1 MASGISVSADVL
13 PIFNYSNI
21 QALQRPMRSLC
32 ITNDTDAELSNVLVR
47 VDSATDLL
55 TDQDF
60 ELPSVPAHTSV
71 EIDCASVT
79 VDSKRLLQLTERMV
93 DNVRIEVIAGGETL
107 ASANC
112 EIVFFAF
119 DQWLGTP
126 ETLAAFVTPN
136 HPALAPV
143 IVRASEILKG
153 WTGDPSFDGYQSGN
167 ADRVR
172 MQAAA
177 LFRSLQEQ
185 GIVYVGAPASF
196 SAGQRIRMADAVLSQ
211 HMATCLD
218 FSCLF
223 ASCLEAVD
231 LRPIIVLMKGHA
243 FAGVWL
249 EEATFA
255 ETVEE
260 DATAVSKRFQKG
272 VSQLTVVQATMIAEG
287 SKATF
292 EDAEL
297 SARSMVDPA
306 TFQCA
311 VDIRRARYSQIIPL
325 PVRVMGDGGW
335 HVEAPKTDLGKA
347 VAPDG
352 SKTSTAVLNVEED
365 GRTRK
370 QTWERSLLDLSM
382 HNNLLNMRPGPRVMP
397 LLISSIDELEDF
409 LALDNDIVI
418 APKPNE
424 FPNLDDAAS
433 NIIDLSESGKQL
445 LRNELHEGR
454 LRTAFTE
461 AALQKNL
468 TNLYRSSRSSM
479 EETGSNTLFLSLGTL
494 KWVDEKRGGKVRL
507 APIMLFP
514 VDLVRKSA
522 KAGYVMRL
530 RDEDPQINISLLE
543 MLRQDF
549 GISING
555 LDPLPTDDAGVDTRL
570 VLNTVLSKIMDQKGW
585 EVLENGMVGLFSFS
599 QFVMWNDIRNRED
612 DLRKSKI
619 VNSMMEGHLTWTPE
633 AIDPDE
639 KVDPSTLL
647 LPAEADAS
655 QMLAIKKAAVDG
667 QSFVLHG
674 PPGTGKSQTITLL
687 IANALARGKRVLFVA
702 EKMAALEVV
711 EHRLAGLGLEP
722 FCLEVH
728 STKATK
734 NHVFEQ
740 IKMATEIGRAEQPA
754 SYASKAAEVRALR
767 QRLDTYAQ
775 GLEQVNSA
783 GFTLREQICHYE
795 ELARKA
801 RPMHVSREF
810 TESIEGQEDFAA
822 RINAAERL
830 LAQGREFAPC
840 AGNPLAPVRGTEY
853 SQGMREELPA
863 LLAAYADAL
872 RSLDSEARQVAT
884 MLGGQA
890 PSTKDDYETLAS
902 ALQSIAQ
909 VDALPSGWAGAPS
922 LQMLLDDLSILMRNH
937 GKLEELRSSISL
949 RRTDSFFSLDPAAI
963 RASWVEANSK
973 GLLRRGKAVSSVL
986 SELSLSSREPVG
998 KDGVAEFLDELEGWN
1013 AASADLAKLLDRL
1026 LPYLADFMHAD
1037 DSVDWEALSIRL
1049 GEVRDQLDSGTL
1061 SRGLAARAAG
1071 TAGVP
1076 GQSASYLEALAAER
1090 DVRAK
1095 VEAQLGPF
1103 ASVGED
1109 CGWIASQLA
1118 ACESVSGSLDGLR
1131 QWMGWNVTRS
1141 QARSLGL
1148 TELVDYLDNHAVE
1161 DDTLDSFECG
1171 VYRTMAMASL
1181 DSVPGMNA
1189 FTGSRFSE
1197 VVRQYSRAD
1206 SQLRELARKEIYYEI
1221 AARTPDLSG
1230 KDGTTPQAVRLQRA
1244 LRSRGRNVTVRSVF
1258 SECGDLVFSLCPCLL
1273 MSPLSVAQYLEPGS
1287 GQFDLIVFDE
1297 ASQLQTCKAVGA
1309 LSRAKEV
1316 VIVGD
1321 PKQMPPTSFF
1331 QGKIEDEDYE
1341 EVSDL
1346 ESVLEDCLALN
1357 MPQTYL
1363 RWHYRSRH
1371 ESLIAFS
1378 NKRFYESRMYTFP
1391 SADDRTSHVVF
1402 RKVEGIFERGGAR
1415 VNRAEAEAIVAEIV
1429 RRYKDAELSGQSIG
1443 VVTFNVPQQTL
1454 IEDLF
1459 QQACTADPSLDAW
1472 THTGNEPVFI
1482 KNLENVQG
1490 DERDVILFSIT
1501 YAPDANGR
1509 MSMNFGPINREGGW
1523 RRLNVAVTRA
1533 RQDMVVFSSIDPADI
1548 DLNRTSSSGPAS
1560 LRAFLEYAQR
1570 GSFGTVSMV
1579 DMQVSEADDPIAHEL
1594 CERLA
1599 ALGYRTRTNVG
1610 RSAYR
1615 VDVAVVDPADDGRYL
1630 AGILLDGRSYRMA
1643 GTTRDREIAQPK
1655 LLEGLG
1661 WNITR
1666 VWAIDWWEDPDA
1678 VVDAVRCF
1686 LEEALAAKGEPVPA
1700 PGSIS
1705 AAQKNEPV
1713 SASLPTDVPAVASV
1727 PAEPKSEPKAEPESI
1742 VEPKPERESAAEP
1755 MPPAPEPASRPM
1767 VDEPKREL
1775 ATEPVPVSAEAEL
1788 ASVPAEE
1795 ELPKVAAAG
1804 YGEPSLV
1811 VLAPE
1816 ESGIGGADEDASAV
1830 IPESADAAEPCGR
1843 CRPYKLAQLEAPA
1856 PDTDFLAL
1864 DISEVAA
1871 VVEAILEAEAP
1882 IEEGLLYK
1890 RIAKHYGVRMGSRI
1904 RTKCEEA
1911 IKAAHSRRVT
1921 QAGRTIVWL
1930 RGQDPKSYVVYRVP
1944 QGEDDRRSF
1953 DELPLEEIAAAALEF
1968 IESNGPSEQED
1979 LVRGVLHE
1987 LEFSRLTAAAREY
2000 LQKGLTFGIRRG
2012 LYKRNRSTY
2021 SLPDAGA

>member
-1 MASGISVSADVL
+1 MASNISVSADVL

-21 QALQRPMRSLC
+21 QALRRPMQSLSV
-32 ITNDTDAELSNVLVR
+32 TNDSDSELSNVLVR

-55 TDQDF
+55 TDWDF
-60 ELPSVPAHTSV
+60 ELPSVPPHTSV
-71 EIDCASVT
+71 EVDCASVT
-79 VDSKRLLQLTERMV
+79 VDAKRLLQLTERMV
-93 DNVRIEVIAGGETL
+93 DNVRIDVIVGGETL
-107 ASANC
+107 ACADC

-143 IVRASEILKG
+143 IVRASEILKK
-153 WTGDPSFDGYQSGN
+153 WTGSPSFDGYQTGDAN
-167 ADRVR
+167 RVR

-196 SAGQRIRMADAVLSQ
+196 SAGQRVRMADAVLSQ

-218 FSCLF
+218 FSCLY

-231 LRPIIVLMKGHA
+231 LRPFIVLIKGHA

-249 EEATFA
+249 EESTFA

-260 DATAVSKRFQKG
+260 DATAVSKRFQQG
-272 VSQLTVVQATMIAEG
+272 VNQLTVVQATMIAEG

-297 SARSMVDPA
+297 SARSMVDPEI
-306 TFQCA
+306 FRCA
-311 VDIRRARYSQIIPL
+311 VDVRRARYSQIIPL
-325 PVRVMGDGGW
+325 PVRVMGDDGW
-335 HVEAPKTDLGKA
+335 HVEAPKVDLGKA
-347 VAPDG
+347 VAPN
-352 SKTSTAVLNVEED
+352 SKKTSTAVLNVAED
-365 GRTRK
+365 EHTRK
-370 QTWERSLLDLSM
+370 QTWERNLLDLSM
-382 HNNLLNMRPGPRVMP
+382 HNNLLNMRPGARVMP
-397 LLISSIDELEDF
+397 LLIPSVDELEDF

-424 FPNLDDAAS
+424 FPNMDDVAS
-433 NIIDLSESGKQL
+433 SIIDLSESGKQL
-445 LRNELHEGR
+445 LRNEFREGR

-514 VDLVRKSA
+514 VDLIRKSA

-543 MLRQDF
+543 MLRQDY

-570 VLNTVLSKIMDQKGW
+570 VLNTVLNKVMEQKGW
-585 EVLENGMVGLFSFS
+585 EVLENGMIGLFSFS
-599 QFVMWNDIRNRED
+599 QFVMWSDIRNSEV
-612 DLRKSKI
+612 DLRGNKI
-619 VNSMMEGHLTWTPE
+619 VNSMMEGHLTWTSAP
-633 AIDPDE
+633 IDSGE

-647 LPAEADAS
+647 LPAEADSS
-655 QMLAIKKAAVDG
+655 QMLAIKKAVVDG

-674 PPGTGKSQTITLL
+674 PPGTGKSQTISLL

-711 EHRLAGLGLEP
+711 EHRLGALGLEP

-740 IKMATEIGRAEQPA
+740 IKEAAELGRVERPTA
-754 SYASKAAEVRALR
+754 YASKAAEVRALR
-767 QRLDTYAQ
+767 QRLDTYAR
-775 GLEQVNSA
+775 GLEQANGA
-783 GFTLREQICHYE
+783 GFTLREQICRYE
-795 ELARKA
+795 ELARRAK
-801 RPMHVSREF
+801 PMRVSREF
-810 TESIEGQEDFAA
+810 TESIEGQEDFAE

-840 AGNPLAPVRGTEY
+840 SLNPLAPVRGTEY
-853 SQGMREELPA
+853 AQGMREELSP
-863 LLAAYADAL
+863 LLAAYSDAL
-872 RSLDSEARQVAT
+872 RSLDSEARQVVDA
-884 MLGGQA
+884 MGGSA
-890 PSTKDDYETLAS
+890 PSKREDYEELAS
-902 ALQSIAQ
+902 VLQSVARLN
-909 VDALPSGWAGAPS
+909 ALPGEWANARN
-922 LQMLLDDLSILMRNH
+922 LQMLLDDLSILVHNH
-937 GKLEELRSSISL
+937 DHLEELRSRISF
-949 RRTDSFFSLDPAAI
+949 RRIDSFFSLDPAAI

-973 GLLRRGKAVSSVL
+973 GMLRRGKAISSVL

-998 KDGVAEFLDELEGWN
+998 KDGVAEFLDELEGWG
-1013 AASADLAKLLDRL
+1013 AARADFARLLDRMR
-1026 LPYLADFMHAD
+1026 PYLADFMHAD
-1037 DSVDWEALSIRL
+1037 DSVDWEALDDRL
-1049 GEVRDQLDSGTL
+1049 GEARDLLASDGASWELVASAAGASDVRDLC
-1061 SRGLAARAAG
+1061 
-1071 TAGVP
+1071 TA
-1076 GQSASYLEALAAER
+1076 YLKALAAER
-1090 DVRAK
+1090 EARSR
-1095 VEAQLGPF
+1095 VESLLGPLV
-1103 ASVGED
+1103 SVGED
-1109 CGWIASQLA
+1109 RGWVAGQIA
-1118 ACESVSGSLDGLR
+1118 ACESVSGNLDGLR
-1131 QWMGWNVTRS
+1131 QWMGWNVARAR
-1141 QARSLGL
+1141 ARSLGL
-1148 TELVDYLDNHAVE
+1148 TELVDYLDDHCVE
-1161 DDTLDSFECG
+1161 DGTLDSFECG
-1171 VYRTMAMASL
+1171 VFRTMTMSSL
-1181 DSVPGMNA
+1181 DSLPGMNA

-1206 SQLRELARKEIYYEI
+1206 SQLRDLARQEIYYEV
-1221 AARTPDLSG
+1221 ASRTPDLSG
-1230 KDGTTPQAVRLQRA
+1230 PDGATPQAVRLQRA

-1258 SECGDLVFSLCPCLL
+1258 SECGDVVFSLCPCLL

-1287 GQFDLIVFDE
+1287 ERFDLVVFDE

-1309 LSRAKEV
+1309 LSRAREA

-1331 QGKIEDEDYE
+1331 QGKAGEEDYE

-1378 NKRFYESRMYTFP
+1378 NKRFYENRMLTFP
-1391 SADDRTSHVVF
+1391 SADDRTSRVVF
-1402 RKVEGIFERGGAR
+1402 QRVEGTFERGGAR
-1415 VNRAEAEAIVAEIV
+1415 VNRAEAEAVVTEIV
-1429 RRYKDAELSGQSIG
+1429 RRQKDPALSDQSVG
-1443 VVTFNVPQQTL
+1443 VVTFNIPQQTL

-1459 QQACTADPSLDAW
+1459 QQACAADASLDAW
-1472 THTGNEPVFI
+1472 AHSGDEPVFI

-1533 RQDMVVFSSIDPADI
+1533 RQGMVVFSSIDPTDI
-1548 DLNRTSSSGPAS
+1548 DLNRTSSAGPAS
-1560 LRAFLEYAQR
+1560 LRAFLEYARR
-1570 GSFGTVSMV
+1570 GSFGSVSV
-1579 DMQVSEADDPIAHEL
+1579 AEMQASETDDTIALEL
-1594 CERLA
+1594 SERLA
-1599 ALGYRTRTNVG
+1599 AMGYRTKTNVG

-1615 VDVAVVDPADDGRYL
+1615 VDVAVVDPADEGRYL
-1630 AGILLDGRSYRMA
+1630 AGILLDGRFYRMA
-1643 GTTRDREIAQPK
+1643 GTTRDREIAQPE

-1661 WNITR
+1661 WKVTR

-1678 VVDAVRCF
+1678 VVDDVRCF
-1686 LEEALAAKGEPVPA
+1686 LEEELGEKGEAIPTPGSVAVAREGESAPMPA
-1700 PGSIS
+1700 P
-1705 AAQKNEPV
+1705 AAGRAGEP
-1713 SASLPTDVPAVASV
+1713 A
-1727 PAEPKSEPKAEPESI
+1727 PAESGA
-1742 VEPKPERESAAEP
+1742 ESAAEP
-1755 MPPAPEPASRPM
+1755 EPASESGATAEPESGPAPQPAPESEPAPEAAPEPAPE
-1767 VDEPKREL
+1767 EPQPSL
-1775 ATEPVPVSAEAEL
+1775 APGGEG
-1788 ASVPAEE
+1788 
-1795 ELPKVAAAG
+1795 LPKVAAAG
-1804 YGEPSLV
+1804 DGGSSYV

-1816 ESGIGGADEDASAV
+1816 GPGAAGGTSVVASRVVDQPQDIGRRRS
-1830 IPESADAAEPCGR
+1830 
-1843 CRPYKLAQLEAPA
+1843 YQLAQLEVA
-1856 PDTDFLAL
+1856 DSGTDFLSL
-1864 DISEVAA
+1864 DKADVAS
-1871 VVEAILEAEAP
+1871 VVEAILEVEAP
-1882 IEEGLLYK
+1882 IEEGLLYR
-1890 RIAKHYGVRMGSRI
+1890 RITRHFGVRMGSKVRA
-1904 RTKCEEA
+1904 KCEEGV
-1911 IKAAHSRRVT
+1911 KAARGKRVT

-1930 RGQDPKSYVVYRVP
+1930 RSQDPKSYVVYRVP
-1944 QGEDDRRSF
+1944 QGEDARRSF

-2012 LYKRNRSTY
+2012 LYKRNKSTY
-2021 SLPDAGA
+2021 LLPDAVG

>member
-1 MASGISVSADVL
+1 MASNISVSADVL

-21 QALQRPMRSLC
+21 QALRRPMQSLSV
-32 ITNDTDAELSNVLVR
+32 TNDTDSELSNVLVR

-55 TDQDF
+55 TDRDF
-60 ELPSVPAHTSV
+60 ELPSVPPHTSV
-71 EIDCASVT
+71 EVDCSSVT
-79 VDSKRLLQLTERMV
+79 VDAKRLLQLTERMV
-93 DNVRIEVIAGGETL
+93 DNVRIDVMVGGETL
-107 ASANC
+107 ASTDC
-112 EIVFFAF
+112 EILFFAF

-143 IVRASEILKG
+143 IVRASEILKE
-153 WTGDPSFDGYQSGN
+153 WTGSPSFDGYQTGDAN
-167 ADRVR
+167 RVR

-196 SAGQRIRMADAVLSQ
+196 SAGQRVRMADAVLSQ

-218 FSCLF
+218 FSCLY

-231 LRPIIVLMKGHA
+231 LRPFIVLIEGHA

-249 EEATFA
+249 EESTFA
-255 ETVEE
+255 EAVEE

-272 VSQLTVVQATMIAEG
+272 VDQLTVVQATMIAEG

-297 SARSMVDPA
+297 SARSMVDPE

-311 VDIRRARYSQIIPL
+311 VDVRRARYSQIIPL
-325 PVRVMGDGGW
+325 PVRVMGDDGW
-335 HVEAPKTDLGKA
+335 HVEAPKVDLGKA

-352 SKTSTAVLNVEED
+352 RKTSTAVLDVAED
-365 GRTRK
+365 KHTRR
-370 QTWERSLLDLSM
+370 QTWERNLLDLSM
-382 HNNLLNMRPGPRVMP
+382 HNNLLNMRPGARVMP
-397 LLISSIDELEDF
+397 LLIPSVDELEDF

-424 FPNLDDAAS
+424 FPNMDDVAS
-433 NIIDLSESGKQL
+433 SIIDLSESGKQL
-445 LRNELHEGR
+445 LRNEFREGR

-555 LDPLPTDDAGVDTRL
+555 LDPLPADDAGVDTRL
-570 VLNTVLSKIMDQKGW
+570 VLNTVLSKVMEQKGW
-585 EVLENGMVGLFSFS
+585 EVLENGMIGLFSFS
-599 QFVMWNDIRNRED
+599 QFVMWSDIRNRED
-612 DLRKSKI
+612 DLRDNRI

-633 AIDPDE
+633 PIDPGE

-647 LPAEADAS
+647 LPAEADSS
-655 QMLAIKKAAVDG
+655 QMLAIKKAVVDG

-674 PPGTGKSQTITLL
+674 PPGTGKSQTISLL

-711 EHRLAGLGLEP
+711 EHRLAVLGLEP

-740 IKMATEIGRAEQPA
+740 IKAAAELGQAERPA
-754 SYASKAAEVRALR
+754 AYASKAAEVRTLR
-767 QRLDTYAQ
+767 QRLDTYAR
-775 GLEQVNSA
+775 GLEQVNGA
-783 GFTLREQICHYE
+783 GFTLREQICRYE
-795 ELARKA
+795 ELARRA
-801 RPMHVSREF
+801 RPMRVSREL
-810 TESIEGQEDFAA
+810 TESIGGQEDFAE

-830 LAQGREFAPC
+830 LAQGREFAPSSL
-840 AGNPLAPVRGTEY
+840 NPLAPVRGTEY
-853 SQGMREELPA
+853 AQGMREELAP
-863 LLAAYADAL
+863 LLAAYTDAL
-872 RSLDSEARQVAT
+872 RLLDSEARQAAEV
-884 MLGGQA
+884 LGGPV
-890 PSTKDDYETLAS
+890 PSKREDYEELAS
-902 ALQSIAQ
+902 VLQSVAR
-909 VDALPSGWAGAPS
+909 VDALPRAWVNAQS
-922 LQMLLDDLSILMRNH
+922 LQMLLQDLSILVRNH
-937 GKLEELRSSISL
+937 DRLEELHSRISL
-949 RRTDSFFSLDPAAI
+949 RRTDSFFSLDPAEI
-963 RASWVEANSK
+963 RASWVDANSK
-973 GLLRRGKAVSSVL
+973 GMLRRGKAISSVL
-986 SELSLSSREPVG
+986 SELSLSSRETVG
-998 KDGVAEFLDELEGWN
+998 KDGVAEFLDELEGWGV
-1013 AASADLAKLLDRL
+1013 ASADLAKLLDRMR
-1026 LPYLADFMHAD
+1026 PYLADFTHAD
-1037 DSVDWEALSIRL
+1037 DSVDWEALDARL
-1049 GEVRDQLDSGTL
+1049 EEARDL
-1061 SRGLAARAAG
+1061 LATDAVSQELISSLAGASDVGNLCAAYLRSLAVERDARAR
-1071 TAGVP
+1071 V
-1076 GQSASYLEALAAER
+1076 EAL
-1090 DVRAK
+1090 
-1095 VEAQLGPF
+1095 LGPL
-1103 ASVGED
+1103 APVGED
-1109 CGWIASQLA
+1109 RGWVASQIA
-1118 ACESVSGSLDGLR
+1118 ACESVSGNLDGLR
-1131 QWMGWNVTRS
+1131 QWMGWNVARS
-1141 QARSLGL
+1141 RARSLGL
-1148 TELVDYLDNHAVE
+1148 AELVDYLDDHAVE

-1171 VYRTMAMASL
+1171 VFRTMTMASL
-1181 DSVPGMNA
+1181 DSLPGMNA

-1206 SQLRELARKEIYYEI
+1206 SQLRDLARQEIYYEV
-1221 AARTPDLSG
+1221 ASRTPDLSG
-1230 KDGTTPQAVRLQRA
+1230 ADGASPQAVRLQRA

-1258 SECGDLVFSLCPCLL
+1258 SECGDVVFSLCPCLL

-1287 GQFDLIVFDE
+1287 GQFDLVVFDE

-1309 LSRAKEV
+1309 LSRAKEA

-1331 QGKIEDEDYE
+1331 QGKAGEEDYE

-1378 NKRFYESRMYTFP
+1378 NKRFYENRMLTFP

-1402 RKVEGIFERGGAR
+1402 RKVEGTFERGGAR
-1415 VNRAEAEAIVAEIV
+1415 VNRAEAEAVVAEIA
-1429 RRYKDAELSGQSIG
+1429 RRYKDPALSSQSVG
-1443 VVTFNVPQQTL
+1443 VVTFNIPQQTL

-1459 QQACTADPSLDAW
+1459 QQACIADPSLDAW
-1472 THTGNEPVFI
+1472 AHAGDEPVFI

-1490 DERDVILFSIT
+1490 DERDAILFSIT

-1533 RQDMVVFSSIDPADI
+1533 RQGMVVFSSIEPTDI
-1548 DLNRTSSSGPAS
+1548 DLNRTSSAGPAS
-1560 LRAFLEYAQR
+1560 LRAFLEYARR
-1570 GSFGTVSMV
+1570 GSFGSVSV
-1579 DMQVSEADDPIAHEL
+1579 AEMQASETDDTIAREL

-1599 ALGYRTRTNVG
+1599 ALGYRTKTNVG

-1615 VDVAVVDPADDGRYL
+1615 VDVAVVDPANEGQYI
-1630 AGILLDGRSYRMA
+1630 AGILLDGRFYRMA
-1643 GTTRDREIAQPK
+1643 GTTRDREIAQPE

-1661 WNITR
+1661 WKVTR

-1678 VVDAVRCF
+1678 VVDEVRRF
-1686 LEEALAAKGEPVPA
+1686 LEEALGEKGEPIPA
-1700 PGSIS
+1700 PGTVSV
-1705 AAQKNEPV
+1705 AREAGPAPVRTPATVCAEEPV
-1713 SASLPTDVPAVASV
+1713 AT
-1727 PAEPKSEPKAEPESI
+1727 ESEP
-1742 VEPKPERESAAEP
+1742 EPKPEPEAEP
-1755 MPPAPEPASRPM
+1755 KPEPEA
-1767 VDEPKREL
+1767 EPKLEL
-1775 ATEPVPVSAEAEL
+1775 ELEPEPELESISESVPKGLQPATEPEDEG
-1788 ASVPAEE
+1788 PA
-1795 ELPKVAAAG
+1795 KVAAAG
-1804 YGEPSLV
+1804 DADSGFV
-1811 VLAPE
+1811 VLAPA
-1816 ESGIGGADEDASAV
+1816 ESEADGDVPVVASQDAGRAEAV
-1830 IPESADAAEPCGR
+1830 GR
-1843 CRPYKLAQLEAPA
+1843 RRPYRLARLEPA
-1856 PDTDFLAL
+1856 ALDADFLAL
-1864 DISEVAA
+1864 DKSEVAS
-1871 VVEAILEAEAP
+1871 VVEAILDVEAP
-1882 IEEGLLYK
+1882 IEEGLLYR
-1890 RIAKHYGVRMGSRI
+1890 RITRHFGVRMGSKI
-1904 RTKCEEA
+1904 RAKCEEGV
-1911 IKAAHSRRVT
+1911 KAAHGRRVT

-1968 IESNGPSEQED
+1968 IENNGPSEQED

-2012 LYKRNRSTY
+2012 LYKRNKSTY
-2021 SLPDAGA
+2021 LLPDEAE

>member
-1 MASGISVSADVL
+1 MASNISVSADVL

-21 QALQRPMRSLC
+21 QALQRPMQSLA
-32 ITNDTDAELSNVLVR
+32 IANDTDSELTNVLVR

-55 TDQDF
+55 TDRDF

-71 EIDCASVT
+71 EVDCSSVT

-93 DNVRIEVIAGGETL
+93 DNVRIDVVVGGETL
-107 ASANC
+107 ASTDC

-143 IVRASEILKG
+143 IVRASEILRE
-153 WTGDPSFDGYQSGN
+153 WTGSPSFDGYQSGDAN
-167 ADRVR
+167 RVR

-196 SAGQRIRMADAVLSQ
+196 SAGQRVRMVDAVLSQ

-218 FSCLF
+218 FSCLY

-231 LRPIIVLMKGHA
+231 LRPFIVLIKGHA

-249 EEATFA
+249 EESTFA
-255 ETVEE
+255 EAVEE

-272 VSQLTVVQATMIAEG
+272 VDQLTVVQATMIAEG

-311 VDIRRARYSQIIPL
+311 VDVRRARYSQIIPL
-325 PVRVMGDGGW
+325 PVRVMGDDGW
-335 HVEAPKTDLGKA
+335 HVEAPKVDLGEA
-347 VAPDG
+347 VAPD
-352 SKTSTAVLNVEED
+352 SRRTSTAVLDVAED
-365 GRTRK
+365 RHTRK

-382 HNNLLNMRPGPRVMP
+382 HNNLLNMRPGARVMP
-397 LLISSIDELEDF
+397 LLIPSVDELEDF

-424 FPNLDDAAS
+424 FPNMDDVAS
-433 NIIDLSESGKQL
+433 SIIDLSESGKQL
-445 LRNELHEGR
+445 LRNEFREGR
-454 LRTAFTE
+454 LRTAFTD
-461 AALQKNL
+461 AALQRNL
-468 TNLYRSSRSSM
+468 NNLYRSSRSSM

-530 RDEDPQINISLLE
+530 RDEDPQINISLIE

-555 LDPLPTDDAGVDTRL
+555 LDPLPADDAGVDTRL
-570 VLNTVLSKIMDQKGW
+570 VLNTVLSKVMDQKGW

-599 QFVMWNDIRNRED
+599 QFVMWSDIRGGED
-612 DLRKSKI
+612 DLRGNKI
-619 VNSMMEGHLTWTPE
+619 VNSMMEGHLTWAPE
-633 AIDPDE
+633 PIDPDE

-647 LPAEADAS
+647 LPAEADSS
-655 QMLAIKKAAVDG
+655 QMLAIKRAVLDG

-674 PPGTGKSQTITLL
+674 PPGTGKSQTISLL

-711 EHRLAGLGLEP
+711 EHRLAALGLEP

-740 IKMATEIGRAEQPA
+740 IKAAAELGRAERPSA
-754 SYASKAAEVRALR
+754 YASKAAEVRTLR
-767 QRLDTYAQ
+767 QRLDTYAR
-775 GLEQVNSA
+775 GLEQANGA
-783 GFTLREQICHYE
+783 GFTLREQICRYE
-795 ELARKA
+795 ELARRA
-801 RPMHVSREF
+801 RPMRVSREF
-810 TESIEGQEDFAA
+810 TESIKGQEDFAE

-840 AGNPLAPVRGTEY
+840 FRNPLAPVRGTEY
-853 SQGMREELPA
+853 AQGMREELPA
-863 LLAAYADAL
+863 LLSAYVDAL
-872 RSLDSEARQVAT
+872 RRLDSEAGRAAAAT
-884 MLGGQA
+884 GMPA
-890 PSTKDDYETLAS
+890 PSRREDYEELAS
-902 ALQSIAQ
+902 ALRSAARMA
-909 VDALPSGWAGAPS
+909 ALPGSWVEAQSP
-922 LQMLLDDLSILMRNH
+922 QMLLDNLSILLRDH
-937 GKLEELRSSISL
+937 DGLEDLRSRIAR

-963 RASWVEANSK
+963 RARWVEANSK
-973 GLLRRGKAVSSVL
+973 GVLRRGKAVSSVL

-998 KDGVAEFLDELEGWN
+998 KDDVAEFLDELEGWGT
-1013 AASADLAKLLDRL
+1013 ASADLARLFDRMR
-1026 LPYLADFMHAD
+1026 PYLTDFMHAD
-1037 DSVDWEALSIRL
+1037 DSVDWRALDARL
-1049 GEVRDQLDSGTL
+1049 GEARDLLALGVVAQGLVGGVAGASGVGDL
-1061 SRGLAARAAG
+1061 GAA
-1071 TAGVP
+1071 
-1076 GQSASYLEALAAER
+1076 YLESLASERDARSRVEALLGPLAPIGEDAGWVAGQVAAAE
-1090 DVRAK
+1090 
-1095 VEAQLGPF
+1095 
-1103 ASVGED
+1103 SV
-1109 CGWIASQLA
+1109 L
-1118 ACESVSGSLDGLR
+1118 GSLDGLR
-1131 QWMGWNVTRS
+1131 QWMGWNVARAR
-1141 QARSLGL
+1141 ARSLGL
-1148 TELVDYLDNHAVE
+1148 SGLVDYLDDHAVG

-1171 VYRTMAMASL
+1171 VFRTMVMASL
-1181 DSVPGMNA
+1181 DSLPGMNA
-1189 FTGSRFSE
+1189 FTGSRFSQ

-1206 SQLRELARKEIYYEI
+1206 SQLRDLARQEIYYEV
-1221 AARTPDLSG
+1221 ASRTPDLSG
-1230 KDGTTPQAVRLQRA
+1230 PDGATPQAVRLQRA
-1244 LRSRGRNVTVRSVF
+1244 LRSRGRNVTIRSVF
-1258 SECGDLVFSLCPCLL
+1258 SECGDVVFSLCPCLL
-1273 MSPLSVAQYLEPGS
+1273 MSPLSVAQYLEPGP
-1287 GQFDLIVFDE
+1287 GQFDLVVFDE

-1309 LSRAKEV
+1309 LSRAKEA

-1331 QGKIEDEDYE
+1331 QGKVGDEDYE
-1341 EVSDL
+1341 EVADL

-1378 NKRFYESRMYTFP
+1378 NKRFYENRMFTFP
-1391 SADDRTSHVVF
+1391 SADDRTSHVAF
-1402 RKVEGIFERGGAR
+1402 RKVEGTFERGGAR
-1415 VNRAEAEAIVAEIV
+1415 VNRAEAEAVVAEIV
-1429 RRYKDAELSGQSIG
+1429 RRHKDPALSGQSVG
-1443 VVTFNVPQQTL
+1443 VVTFNIPQQTL

-1459 QQACTADPSLDAW
+1459 QQACAADASLDAW
-1472 THTGNEPVFI
+1472 AHAGDEPVFI
-1482 KNLENVQG
+1482 KNLENVQA
-1490 DERDVILFSIT
+1490 DERDAILFSIT

-1533 RQDMVVFSSIDPADI
+1533 RQGMVVFSSIEPTDI
-1548 DLNRTSSSGPAS
+1548 DLNRTSSAGPAS
-1560 LRAFLEYAQR
+1560 LRAFLEYARR
-1570 GSFGTVSMV
+1570 GSFGSVSV
-1579 DMQVSEADDPIAHEL
+1579 AEMQASGTDDAIAREL

-1599 ALGYRTRTNVG
+1599 ALGYRTKTNVG

-1615 VDVAVVDPADDGRYL
+1615 VDVAVVDPADEGRYL
-1630 AGILLDGRSYRMA
+1630 AGILLDGRFYRMA
-1643 GTTRDREIAQPK
+1643 GTTRDREIAQPE

-1661 WNITR
+1661 WKVAR

-1678 VVDAVRCF
+1678 VVDEVRRF
-1686 LEEALAAKGEPVPA
+1686 LEGVLGEKGETIPTPGSAVVAQGDGPA
-1700 PGSIS
+1700 PAP
-1705 AAQKNEPV
+1705 AAAPV
-1713 SASLPTDVPAVASV
+1713 C
-1727 PAEPKSEPKAEPESI
+1727 AEGHVVTESEAEPEAAPAP
-1742 VEPKPERESAAEP
+1742 EPEPEPEP
-1755 MPPAPEPASRPM
+1755 TLEPEQGPEPAPEPAPEEPQRAHAPE
-1767 VDEPKREL
+1767 DEG
-1775 ATEPVPVSAEAEL
+1775 
-1788 ASVPAEE
+1788 PA
-1795 ELPKVAAAG
+1795 KVAAAG
-1804 YGEPSLV
+1804 NADSSLV
-1811 VLAPE
+1811 VIAPGE
-1816 ESGIGGADEDASAV
+1816 PEAKGVAPAVASQDAGQAEASGRRRAYRTARLEPADPGAD
-1830 IPESADAAEPCGR
+1830 
-1843 CRPYKLAQLEAPA
+1843 L
-1856 PDTDFLAL
+1856 LAL
-1864 DISEVAA
+1864 EKDDLAS
-1871 VVEAILEAEAP
+1871 VVEAILEVEAP
-1882 IEEGLLYK
+1882 IEEGLLYR
-1890 RIAKHYGVRMGSRI
+1890 RITRHFGVRMGSKVRA
-1904 RTKCEEA
+1904 KCEEGV
-1911 IKAAHSRRVT
+1911 KAAHGRRVT

-1930 RGQDPKSYVVYRVP
+1930 RGQDPKSYVIYRVP
-1944 QGEDDRRSF
+1944 QGEGDRRSF

-1968 IESNGPSEQED
+1968 IEKNGPCEQED

-2012 LYKRNRSTY
+2012 LYKRSKSTY
-2021 SLPDAGA
+2021 LLPDATE

>member
-1 MASGISVSADVL
+1 MASDISVSADVL

-21 QALQRPMRSLC
+21 QALQRPMRSLSVA
-32 ITNDTDAELSNVLVR
+32 NDTDAELSNVLVR

-71 EIDCASVT
+71 EVDCASVV

-93 DNVRIEVIAGGETL
+93 DNVHIDVIVGGETL
-107 ASANC
+107 ASTDC

-143 IVRASEILKG
+143 IVRASEILKD
-153 WTGDPSFDGYQSGN
+153 WTGNPSFDGYQSGD

-185 GIVYVGAPASF
+185 SIVYVGAPASF

-218 FSCLF
+218 FSCLY
-223 ASCLEAVD
+223 ASCIEAVD
-231 LRPIIVLMKGHA
+231 LRPFIVLMNGHA

-272 VSQLTVVQATMIAEG
+272 VNQLTVVQATMIAKG

-297 SARSMVDPA
+297 SARSMVDTA

-311 VDIRRARYSQIIPL
+311 VDVRRARYSQITPL
-325 PVRVMGDGGW
+325 PIRVMGDDGW
-335 HVEAPKTDLGKA
+335 HVEATKVNLGKA
-347 VAPDG
+347 IAPD
-352 SKTSTAVLNVEED
+352 SRKTSTAVLDVAED
-365 GRTRK
+365 KRTRK

-397 LLISSIDELEDF
+397 LLIPSVDELEDF

-424 FPNLDDAAS
+424 FPNVGDAAS
-433 NIIDLSESGKQL
+433 SIIDLSESGKQL
-445 LRNELHEGR
+445 LRNEFREGR

-479 EETGSNTLFLSLGTL
+479 EETGSNALFLSLGTL
-494 KWVDEKRGGKVRL
+494 KWVDEKRGGNVRL

-543 MLRQDF
+543 MLRQDY

-570 VLNTVLSKIMDQKGW
+570 VLNTVLSKVMDQRGW

-599 QFVMWNDIRNRED
+599 QFVLWNDIRNRED

-619 VNSMMEGHLTWTPE
+619 VNSMMEGHLTWTPQP
-633 AIDPDE
+633 IDPDE

-655 QMLAIKKAAVDG
+655 QMLAIKKAVVDG

-687 IANALARGKRVLFVA
+687 IANELARGKRVLFVA

-740 IKMATEIGRAEQPA
+740 IKAAAELGRAERPA
-754 SYASKAAEVRALR
+754 AYASKAAEVRALR
-767 QRLDTYAQ
+767 QRLDTYAS
-775 GLEQVNSA
+775 GLEQVNGA
-783 GFTLREQICHYE
+783 GFTLREQICRYE
-795 ELARKA
+795 ELARGA

-810 TESIEGQEDFAA
+810 TESIEGQEDFAE
-822 RINAAERL
+822 RINAAERQ

-853 SQGMREELPA
+853 AQGMREELPS
-863 LLAAYADAL
+863 LLGAYADTL
-872 RSLDSEARQVAT
+872 RALDSEAGRIVAE
-884 MLGGQA
+884 LGSPA
-890 PSTKDDYETLAS
+890 PFKREDYEALATV
-902 ALQSIAQ
+902 LQSIAR
-909 VDALPSGWAGAPS
+909 VDTLPSGWVGAQN
-922 LQMLLDDLSILMRNH
+922 LQMLLDDLSILVRNH
-937 GKLEELRSSISL
+937 SQLEDLRSRISR

-963 RASWVEANSK
+963 RTSWVEANSK
-973 GLLRRGKAVSSVL
+973 GMLRRGKAVSSVL

-998 KDGVAEFLDELEGWN
+998 KDDVAEFLDELEGWK
-1013 AASADLAKLLDRL
+1013 AASADLARLLDRMR
-1026 LPYLADFMHAD
+1026 PYLADFMHAD
-1037 DSVDWEALSIRL
+1037 DSVDWGMLGTRLGDARDLLASGALS
-1049 GEVRDQLDSGTL
+1049 Q
-1061 SRGLAARAAG
+1061 GLAA
-1071 TAGVP
+1071 TATGALSVRDH
-1076 GQSASYLEALAAER
+1076 GASYLNSLAAER
-1090 DVRAK
+1090 DARAL
-1095 VEAQLGPF
+1095 VEAQLGPL
-1103 ASVGED
+1103 AHVGED
-1109 CGWIASQLA
+1109 CGWVAGQIA
-1118 ACESVSGSLDGLR
+1118 ACESVSANLDGLR
-1131 QWMGWNVTRS
+1131 QWMGWNVERS
-1141 QARSLGL
+1141 RARALGL

-1161 DDTLDSFECG
+1161 DDMLDSFECG
-1171 VYRTMAMASL
+1171 VFRTMTMASL

-1189 FTGSRFSE
+1189 FTGSRFSQI
-1197 VVRQYSRAD
+1197 VRQYSRAD
-1206 SQLRELARKEIYYEI
+1206 SQLRELARQEIYYEV
-1221 AARTPDLSG
+1221 ASRTPDLSG
-1230 KDGTTPQAVRLQRA
+1230 PDGATPQAVRLQRA

-1258 SECGDLVFSLCPCLL
+1258 SECGDVVFSLCPCLL

-1309 LSRAKEV
+1309 LSRAKEA

-1331 QGKIEDEDYE
+1331 QGKMGEEDYE

-1378 NKRFYESRMYTFP
+1378 NKRFYESRMLTFP
-1391 SADDRTSHVVF
+1391 SADDRTSHVLF
-1402 RKVEGIFERGGAR
+1402 QKVGGTFERGGAR
-1415 VNRAEAEAIVAEIV
+1415 VNRAEAEAVVSEIV
-1429 RRYKDAELSGQSIG
+1429 RRHKDPALSGQSVG
-1443 VVTFNVPQQTL
+1443 VVTFNIPQQTL

-1459 QQACTADPSLDAW
+1459 QQACAADSSLDAW
-1472 THTGNEPVFI
+1472 AHTGDEPVFI

-1490 DERDVILFSIT
+1490 DERDAILFSIT

-1533 RQDMVVFSSIDPADI
+1533 RQGMVVFSSIEPTDI
-1548 DLNRTSSSGPAS
+1548 DLNRTSSAGPAS

-1570 GSFGTVSMV
+1570 GSFGSVSV
-1579 DMQVSEADDPIAHEL
+1579 SDMQTSEADDTIACEL

-1615 VDVAVVDPADDGRYL
+1615 VDVAVVDPADDGRYI

-1643 GTTRDREIAQPK
+1643 GTTRDREIAQPEV
-1655 LLEGLG
+1655 LEGLG
-1661 WNITR
+1661 WKVTR
-1666 VWAIDWWEDPDA
+1666 VWAIDWWEDSDA
-1678 VVDAVRCF
+1678 VVDGVRRF
-1686 LEEALAAKGEPVPA
+1686 LEQILGEMGEPVPV
-1700 PGSIS
+1700 PGIVS
-1705 AAQKNEPV
+1705 ASRESESASASVPV
-1713 SASLPTDVPAVASV
+1713 SASAEVPVPAA
-1727 PAEPKSEPKAEPESI
+1727 PEFESEPEVGAKPEPERTPEAGLEPESELVI
-1742 VEPKPERESAAEP
+1742 KSAPKSILEPAHESVVAEREP
-1755 MPPAPEPASRPM
+1755 
-1767 VDEPKREL
+1767 
-1775 ATEPVPVSAEAEL
+1775 TPVSEDA
-1788 ASVPAEE
+1788 
-1795 ELPKVAAAG
+1795 ELPKIAATGHAES
-1804 YGEPSLV
+1804 YSV

-1816 ESGIGGADEDASAV
+1816 DSEAAEVASA
-1830 IPESADAAEPCGR
+1830 SAPLVTDQTEIAGR
-1843 CRPYKLAQLEAPA
+1843 CRPYRLAQLEPPS
-1856 PDTDFLAL
+1856 PDADFLAL
-1864 DISEVAA
+1864 DKSEVAA
-1871 VVEAILEAEAP
+1871 VVDAILQVEAP
-1882 IEEGLLYK
+1882 IEEEFLYR
-1890 RIAKHYGVRMGSRI
+1890 RIARHYGVRMGSRI
-1904 RTKCEEA
+1904 RTKCEESV
-1911 IKAAHSRRVT
+1911 KAAHGRRVT

-1930 RGQDPKSYVVYRVP
+1930 RGQDPKSYVTYRVP
-1944 QGEDDRRSF
+1944 QGEGERRSF

-1968 IESNGPSEQED
+1968 IENNGPSEQED

-2012 LYKRNRSTY
+2012 LYKRNKSTY
-2021 SLPDAGA
+2021 SLLDEGE